1 MTFIGSNLRTAR
13 LFHGLSQQELGDQ
26 IGCSKQFLSRLESGV
41 DVPAS
46 TLVTRLCDRLA
57 VLPDFFVEPDP
68 MPIADEQ
75 CHFRKQLTTKVALHQ
90 GARARGEFLKRMINV
105 MDEHLELPRYDFEE
119 GDASSAEAIEQAA
132 ERAREHWGLGLGPI
146 QNMTHIAE
154 NAGAVV
160 MPINGLAPEID
171 AISFATR
178 RPVIA
183 MNSDGRSSCRARFGI
198 AHEIGHFC
206 LHIGVQTGDKV
217 TESQANRFASAFLM
231 PRRYFAVECR
241 AGLRG
246 SRLNWSGLAD
256 IKARWGVSK
265 AATLYRGRQLGVFSD
280 EQYRSGVIGLT
291 RRGEARGEFEDKDM
305 PLELPDLI
313 VDSIQVLR
321 EAFGISRIA
330 LAQEMK
336 VQTSLLDELLSARF
350 DMGAF
355 ATKPDNVLSMS
366 AERRARGGAT
376 GVSTRRGQ

>member
-1 MTFIGSNLRTAR
+1 MTFIGSNLRVAR
-13 LFHGLSQQELGDQ
+13 LFHGLSQQELGEH
-26 IGCSKQFLSRLESGV
+26 IGCSKQFLSRLESGG
-41 DVPAS
+41 DEPTAA
-46 TLVTRLCDRLA
+46 LVSKLSDRLA
-57 VLPDFFVEPDP
+57 VLPEFFVEPDP

-90 GARARGEFLKRMINV
+90 IARARGEFLKRMINV

-119 GDASSAEAIEQAA
+119 GDASSAEAIEQVA

-146 QNMTHIAE
+146 QNMTRIAE

-206 LHIGVQTGDKV
+206 LHIGIQTGDKV

-231 PRRYFAVECR
+231 PRRYFAAECR
-241 AGLRG
+241 TAMRG
-246 SRLNWSGLAD
+246 SRLNWTVLAD
-256 IKARWGVSK
+256 IKVRWGVSK
-265 AATLYRGRQLGVFSD
+265 AAILYRGRQLGVFTD
-280 EQYRSGVIGLT
+280 EQYRSGVIGMT
-291 RRGEARGEFEDKDM
+291 RRGEARSEFEDKDM
-305 PLELPDLI
+305 PLESADLI
-313 VDSIQVLR
+313 TDGIQVLR
-321 EAFGISRIA
+321 DAFGISRTA

-350 DMGAF
+350 DTGAY
-355 ATKPDNVLSMS
+355 AAPTDNVVSMS
-366 AERRARGGAT
+366 VERRARSGAAK
-376 GVSTRRGQ
+376 SARHSQ

>member
-1 MTFIGSNLRTAR
+1 MTFIGSNLRIAR
-13 LFHGLSQQELGDQ
+13 LFHGISQQELGEH
-26 IGCSKQFLSRLESGV
+26 IGCSKQFLSRLESGG
-41 DVPAS
+41 DVPTAA
-46 TLVTRLCDRLA
+46 LVSKLCDRLA
-57 VLPDFFVEPDP
+57 VLPEFFIEPDP

-90 GARARGEFLKRMINV
+90 IARAKGEFLKRMINV

-119 GDASSAEAIEQAA
+119 ADVSSAEAIEQAA

-146 QNMTHIAE
+146 QNMTRIAE

-206 LHIGVQTGDKV
+206 LHIGIQTGDKV

-231 PRRYFAVECR
+231 PRRYFAAECR
-241 AGLRG
+241 TAMRG
-246 SRLNWSGLAD
+246 SRLNWSVLAD
-256 IKARWGVSK
+256 IKVRWGVSK
-265 AATLYRGRQLGVFSD
+265 AAILYRGRQLGVFSD

-291 RRGEARGEFEDKDM
+291 RRGEARAEFEDKDM
-305 PLELPDLI
+305 PLETPDLI
-313 VDSIQVLR
+313 TDGIQVLR
-321 EAFGISRIA
+321 EAFGISRAA
-330 LAQEMK
+330 LAREMK

-350 DMGAF
+350 DQGAF
-355 ATKPDNVLSMS
+355 SANPDNVVPMFVG
-366 AERRARGGAT
+366 RDTRNGA
-376 GVSTRRGQ
+376 SRFR

>member
-1 MTFIGSNLRTAR
+1 MTFIGSNLRVAR
-13 LFHGLSQQELGDQ
+13 LFHGLSQQELGEH
-26 IGCSKQFLSRLESGV
+26 IGCSKQFLSRLESGG
-41 DVPAS
+41 DVPAAA
-46 TLVTRLCDRLA
+46 LVSKLCDKLA
-57 VLPDFFVEPDP
+57 VLPEFFVEPDP

-90 GARARGEFLKRMINV
+90 IARARGEFLKRMINV

-119 GDASSAEAIEQAA
+119 ADASSAEAIEQAA

-146 QNMTHIAE
+146 QNMTRVAE

-160 MPINGLAPEID
+160 MPIDGLAAEID

-231 PRRYFAVECR
+231 PRRYFAAECR
-241 AGLRG
+241 TALRG
-246 SRLNWSGLAD
+246 SRLNWPVLAD
-256 IKARWGVSK
+256 IKMRWGVSK
-265 AATLYRGRQLGVFSD
+265 AAILYRGRQLGVFSD

-291 RRGEARGEFEDKDM
+291 RRGEARGEFEDKSM

-313 VDSIQVLR
+313 ADSIQVLR
-321 EAFGISRIA
+321 ESFGISRA
-330 LAQEMK
+330 VLAQEMK
-336 VQTSLLDELLSARF
+336 VQTSLLDELLAARF
-350 DMGAF
+350 DTGTF
-355 ATKPDNVLSMS
+355 AVKPDNVIPMS
-366 AERRARGGAT
+366 IG
-376 GVSTRRGQ
+376 RRGAIGSGSVRR

>member
-1 MTFIGSNLRTAR
+1 MTFIGSNLRVAR
-13 LFHGLSQQELGDQ
+13 LFHGLSQQELGEH
-26 IGCSKQFLSRLESGV
+26 IGCSKQFLSRLESGG
-41 DVPAS
+41 DVPAAA
-46 TLVTRLCDRLA
+46 LVSKLCDKLA
-57 VLPDFFVEPDP
+57 VLPEFFVEPDP

-90 GARARGEFLKRMINV
+90 IARARGEFLKRMINV

-119 GDASSAEAIEQAA
+119 ADASSVEAIEQAA

-146 QNMTHIAE
+146 QNMTRVAE

-160 MPINGLAPEID
+160 MPVDGLAAEID

-231 PRRYFAVECR
+231 PRRYFSAECR
-241 AGLRG
+241 TALRG
-246 SRLNWSGLAD
+246 SRLNWPVLAD
-256 IKARWGVSK
+256 IKMRWGVSK
-265 AATLYRGRQLGVFSD
+265 AAILYRGRQLGVFSD

-291 RRGEARGEFEDKDM
+291 RRGEARGEFEDKNM

-313 VDSIQVLR
+313 ADSIQVLR
-321 EAFGISRIA
+321 ESFGISRA
-330 LAQEMK
+330 VLAQEMK
-336 VQTSLLDELLSARF
+336 VQTSLLDELLAARF
-350 DMGAF
+350 DTGTF
-355 ATKPDNVLSMS
+355 AVRPDNVIPMS
-366 AERRARGGAT
+366 IG
-376 GVSTRRGQ
+376 RRGAIGSGSVRR

>member
-1 MTFIGSNLRTAR
+1 MTFIGSNLRIAR
-13 LFHGLSQQELGDQ
+13 LFHGISQQELGEH
-26 IGCSKQFLSRLESGV
+26 IGCSKQFLSRLESGG
-41 DVPAS
+41 DVPTAV
-46 TLVTRLCDRLA
+46 LVSKLCDRLA
-57 VLPDFFVEPDP
+57 VLPEFFVEPDP

-90 GARARGEFLKRMINV
+90 TARAKGEFLKRMINV

-119 GDASSAEAIEQAA
+119 GNVSSAEAIEQAA

-146 QNMTHIAE
+146 QNMTRIAE

-183 MNSDGRSSCRARFGI
+183 MNPDGRSSCRARFGI

-206 LHIGVQTGDKV
+206 LHIGIQTGDKV

-231 PRRYFAVECR
+231 PRRYFAAECR
-241 AGLRG
+241 TAMRG
-246 SRLNWSGLAD
+246 SRLNWSVLAD
-256 IKARWGVSK
+256 IKVRWGVSK
-265 AATLYRGRQLGVFSD
+265 AAILYRGRQLGVFSD

-291 RRGEARGEFEDKDM
+291 RRGEARAEFEDKDI
-305 PLELPDLI
+305 PLESPDLI
-313 VDSIQVLR
+313 TDGIQVLR
-321 EAFGISRIA
+321 EAFGISRAA
-330 LAQEMK
+330 LAREMK

-350 DMGAF
+350 DTGAY
-355 ATKPDNVLSMS
+355 AAVTDNVVSMS
-366 AERRARGGAT
+366 VERCARTGAAKGSARRA
-376 GVSTRRGQ
+376 Q